1 MTFST
6 SNFEPLTATPKLLRK
21 ETANRLSFTAQN
33 QNQQTEPIYIA
44 PFNFKDTRQALQVM
58 PSGALLRDIY
68 APTGELWACT
78 TAAGAAL
85 GEGLTL
91 AEDFA

>member
-1 MTFST
+1 MTHST

-21 ETANRLSFTAQN
+21 ETANRISYTAQN
-33 QNQQTEPIYIA
+33 QSQQTEPIYIA
-44 PFNFKDTRQALQVM
+44 PFRFGDTREALQIL

-68 APTGELWACT
+68 TPTGEIWAAT
-78 TAAGAAL
+78 TAAGEAL

-91 AEDFA
+91 SEDFI